1 MATGTC
7 TGWHEDRG
15 FGFIRPD
22 EGGGGDIFVHRKS
35 LVGSALWLEQ
45 GQRVEFEIG
54 LDARTG
60 KQQAQNVEVLR

>member
-1 MATGTC
+1 MPLGTC
-7 TGWHEDRG
+7 VGWKEDRC

-22 EGGGGDIFVHRKS
+22 EGGGDIFVHRKS

-60 KQQAQNVEVLR
+60 KHQALNVEILR